1 VNKSSPV
8 KTVDRLVMILDC
20 FSPQRQTWSLAE
32 LSAHLALPKS
42 TLHRFLTSLESHGI
56 LRRDSGDLR
65 WRLGYRLFVWGSLA
79 VESTGLR
86 HIAGPV
92 MRDLVSATQETAILT
107 IYHDQEVV
115 CIEKVETSHPVRVAL
130 TVGTRHPPH
139 AGASSKALM
148 AHLAEKEIQ
157 RIMRDKGLP
166 KLCTHTITAPNEL
179 LDELDRIRQQGYAE
193 SYEETDPDAWGIATP
208 IYDRNGSVIAAVGI
222 AAPNSRFS
230 PERLEQDVALCRQ
243 AAQRIST
250 LLRTGVEPD
259 HE

>member
-8 KTVDRLVMILDC
+8 KTVDRLVAILDC
-20 FSPQRQTWSLAE
+20 FSPGQQTWSLAE

-42 TLHRFLTSLESHGI
+42 TLHRFLASLESHGI
-56 LRRDSGDLR
+56 LRRDPGDLR

-86 HIAGPV
+86 HVAGPAL
-92 MRDLVSATQETAILT
+92 RDLVAATQETAVLT

-130 TVGTRHPPH
+130 KVGTRHPPH

-148 AHLAEKEIQ
+148 AHLPKEEIQ
-157 RIMRDKGLP
+157 RIISDKGLL
-166 KLCTHTITAPNEL
+166 KLCANTITDPGEL
-179 LDELDRIRQQGYAE
+179 WDELERVRQQGYAE
-193 SYEETDPDAWGIATP
+193 SHEETDPGAWGIATP
-208 IYDRNGSVIAAVGI
+208 IHDRNGSVIAAVGI
-222 AAPNSRFS
+222 AAPSSRFS

-250 LLRTGVEPD
+250 LLNTGVETD